1 MRTLV
6 IDTAT
11 KACSI
16 ALFDGTTCI
25 ASYHE
30 VIGRG
35 HAEKLLPA
43 IALLPEKGRADQIMV
58 NIGPG
63 SFTGIRVGIS
73 AAKALAFAWGIKAHG
88 YNCLA
93 LVAATAANQLGYPVD
108 AVMTA
113 GHGEYFFQAFDGN
126 GVAAAQPV
134 SLSPNDA
141 ASRSGAATVAGDVAA
156 EFADLAGSKNAA
168 VMLPEASNWHLLLNS
183 EFLPV
188 RPFYGRMPDAKPAQS
203 KLK

>member
-16 ALFDGTTCI
+16 ALFEGSICI
-25 ASYHE
+25 ASHHE

-35 HAEKLLPA
+35 HAEKLIPA
-43 IALLPEKGRADQIMV
+43 IAALPEKGRADQIMV

-93 LVAATAANQLGYPVD
+93 LVAAIAAKETGYPVD
-108 AVMTA
+108 VAMAA
-113 GHGEYFFQAFDGN
+113 GHGEYFFQQFDADGN
-126 GVAAAQPV
+126 AAVPPI
-134 SLSPNDA
+134 SLSPQEA
-141 ASRSGAATVAGDVAA
+141 AARCDAATVAGDVAA
-156 EFADLAGSKNAA
+156 EFADLAGSKKAI
-168 VMLPEASNWHLLLNS
+168 VTLPEASNWHLLLNS
-183 EFLPV
+183 AFLPP
-188 RPFYGRMPDAKPAQS
+188 RPYYGRMPDAKPAQS
-203 KLK
+203 IAK

>member
-11 KACSI
+11 KACSV
-16 ALFDGTTCI
+16 ALFDGSTCI
-25 ASYHE
+25 ASHHE

-35 HAEKLLPA
+35 HAEKLLPI
-43 IALLPEKGRADQIMV
+43 IASLPEKGRADQIMV

-93 LVAATAANQLGYPVD
+93 LVAATAAQQTGYPVD
-108 AVMTA
+108 VAMAA
-113 GHGEYFFQAFDGN
+113 GHGEYFFQQFDALGI
-126 GVAAAQPV
+126 AADQPI
-134 SLSPNDA
+134 SLTPEEA
-141 ASRSGAATVAGDVAA
+141 ASRSGAAPVAGDVAA
-156 EFADLAGSKNAA
+156 EFADLAGSQNAL
-168 VMLPEASNWHLLLNS
+168 VMLPNASNWHFLLNN
-183 EFLPV
+183 EFLPA

-203 KLK
+203 MLK

>member
-16 ALFDGTTCI
+16 ALFDGSTCI
-25 ASYHE
+25 ASHHK

-35 HAEKLLPA
+35 HAEKLIPA

-73 AAKALAFAWGIKAHG
+73 AAKGLAFAWDIKVHG

-93 LVAATAANQLGYPVD
+93 LVAATAAREICYPVD
-108 AVMTA
+108 VAMAA
-113 GHGEYFFQAFDGN
+113 GHGEFFFQQFDENGN
-126 GVAAAQPV
+126 AAAEPI
-134 SLSPNDA
+134 SLSPEMA
-141 ASRSGAATVAGDVAA
+141 ASRSIAATVAGDVAA
-156 EFADLAGSKNAA
+156 EFADLAGAA
-168 VMLPEASNWHLLLNS
+168 NSFEILPDASNWHLLLNS
-183 EFLPV
+183 EFLPA
-188 RPFYGRMPDAKPAQS
+188 RPFYGRMPDAKPARS
-203 KLK
+203 ILK